1 MATLAIATVAFLKGY
16 MWKESSDNTS
26 FEQWSKDTGPVTYY
40 NAIADAEHRNR
51 PGSRFIRAL
60 HAGGSGTTAYGP
72 VQLNRQYLQDF
83 TKGGRYASAL
93 KDDATRNYVTNLE
106 RQAQLFAQHG
116 NTGGKSKGYS
126 KEFDYINKGGT
137 GTGIM
142 GGTPSQQEQYKKAAI
157 EMMKHR
163 VNKEF
168 GGDWNKYLVKHRGRT
183 EQQDPEYY
191 KAYKDSLQKQYK
203 EYVGRQN
210 QRRRQ
215 MAAPTER
222 LLTSK

>member
-1 MATLAIATVAFLKGY
+1 
-16 MWKESSDNTS
+16 
-26 FEQWSKDTGPVTYY
+26 
-40 NAIADAEHRNR
+40 
-51 PGSRFIRAL
+51 
-60 HAGGSGTTAYGP
+60 
-72 VQLNRQYLQDF
+72 LNKKYLRDF

-93 KDDATRNYVTNLE
+93 KDDDTRNYVTNLE
-106 RQAQLFAQHG
+106 RQAQLFAHHG

-126 KEFDYINKGGT
+126 KKFDYINKGGT

-142 GGTPSQQEQYKKAAI
+142 GSTPAHQEQYKKAAI
-157 EMMKHR
+157 AMMRHR

-168 GGDWNKYLVKHRGRT
+168 GGDWNKYLVRHRGRS

-203 EYVGRQN
+203 EYVDRQN

-215 MAAPTER
+215 AAAPTER